1 MLHTVFNVM
10 FTIFN
15 TFIGNLMMEKK
26 VMMYVIT
33 AIIWLINWSVI
44 VYTSFLWEDMN
55 FEGITAIIIST
66 LYITILA
73 PSFIFIANYINSEHQ
88 EEAALAFIE
97 KQNYKQMF
105 DAI

>member
-73 PSFIFIANYINSEHQ
+73 PSFIFIANYINSEH
-88 EEAALAFIE
+88 
-97 KQNYKQMF
+97 
-105 DAI
+105 